1 MLQYDFNS
9 LNNNYPIYDVFTKLT
24 DISISPCGSDTL
36 EPEDET
42 CPFCGHKNAFRFHAD
57 SNQYHCYSCEEHGG
71 VLDLIQKVLGL
82 RSVFEAARYLSRM
95 SSEIPSVTPIEIVEE
110 DNRDHNV
117 ISSVFMDIALHYAK
131 NLVDEALNYQV
142 EQRGHSQLLLE
153 QHHIGIADGQCYA
166 TLSGKYDDKTL
177 LATGMFREVNGRIID
192 FVPEGVYVYP
202 HFDNGRIVRFTFKD
216 PKKTFKYQQP
226 KKYWLPEAH
235 WYGQQTLEKPGT
247 IALVEGENDA
257 LTLIEAGYTGPVL
270 ASIGSLSQS
279 QVDYINSLRRSI
291 NTYFDNDDAGDRYRS
306 KFPSATHYIVPE
318 RGSDIDEF
326 IREGGDWQALEAEQT
341 FIPLIETPV
350 SNLPNSCG
358 AEGFN
363 DVGNANR
370 LARLFGH
377 NLRYVRETD
386 SFIHFVDNQWKPA
399 SVQVM
404 EYAKQVAADMLAEGH
419 KVLADDDTK
428 GTQLIKAA
436 IQLHNLPKLK
446 AMIELVKPKLEVC
459 MVDLDADP
467 MLLGVG
473 NGVIDLNTGEYRENR
488 RLNLITRYTPVDFNP
503 NAKCPT
509 WERFINDITVGD
521 TELASFLQRLVGY
534 FLAGRTDEQLLFFFY
549 GHGSNGK
556 STFIQII
563 QSLMGSY
570 ATQINSDVLMMNK
583 NSGGPN
589 ASLAKLPGKRLVVAN
604 ELPENGRLDDT
615 LIKSMTGGD
624 IIVARQV
631 YGKHELEFY
640 SQFSLVIIGNHKP
653 AIYDMSHGMWRRMC
667 LIPFAANFTAAQID
681 PELPVKLGK
690 ELQGILNWAL
700 EGVQAWHAE
709 GLKRSLPAA
718 VIAANDEYRQESDL
732 IGEFLEGC
740 LQEPDAYTAAS
751 ELYQA
756 FLSFANEGNEW
767 RMTQRIFTKKMVE
780 RGFEKVRRNNKAG
793 FRGIALLDPD
803 LAPLSTHKVINPI
816 FVV

>member
-1 MLQYDFNS
+1 MHQYDFNI
-9 LNNNYPIYDVFTKLT
+9 LNNTPIQDVYTQLSGLETISCGT
-24 DISISPCGSDTL
+24 DCL
-36 EPEDET
+36 EPEDKS
-42 CPFCGHKNAFRFHAD
+42 CPFGDHHDAFRLHTD
-57 SNQYHCYSCEEHGG
+57 SNQFHCYSCDLHGS
-71 VLDLIQKVLGL
+71 VLDLTQKLKGL
-82 RSVFEAARYLSRM
+82 PSVIDAARYLSKA
-95 SSEIPSVTPIEIVEE
+95 PISTAEPRPTKEE
-110 DNRDHNV
+110 QPDTRNKALMAD
-117 ISSVFMDIALHYAK
+117 ILEDIAQYYHQ
-131 NLVDEALNYQV
+131 NLQNDALTYQVDE
-142 EQRGHSQLLLE
+142 RGHSELLLE
-153 QHHIGIADGQCYA
+153 QNRIGFSDGQCYA
-166 TLSGKYDDKTL
+166 ALSDEYYDADL
-177 LATGMFREVNGRIID
+177 LATGMFREYKGKIVD
-192 FVPEGVYVYP
+192 FVPAGIYVYP
-202 HFDNGRIVRFTFKD
+202 HFHCGKITRFTFKD
-216 PKKTFKYQQP
+216 PKKTFKFQQP

-235 WYGQQTLEKPGT
+235 WYGQQTLEKPGA

-270 ASIGSLSQS
+270 ASIGSISQS
-279 QVDYINSLRRSI
+279 QIDYINSLGRPI
-291 NTYFDNDDAGDRYRS
+291 NTYFDNDDTGDRYRS
-306 KFPSATHYIVPE
+306 KFVSATHYTVPE

-326 IREGGDWQALEAEQT
+326 IRQGGDWQALEAEQT

-370 LARLFGH
+370 FARRFGH
-377 NLRYVRETD
+377 DLRYVREND
-386 SFIHFVDNQWKPA
+386 NFIHFIDNQWKPA
-399 SVQVM
+399 GVQVL
-404 EYAKQVAADMLAEGH
+404 EYIKQVAAEMLAEGH
-419 KVLADDDTK
+419 NVLADDETK
-428 GTQLIKAA
+428 GTELIKAA
-436 IQLHNLPKLK
+436 RQLHNLPKLK
-446 AMIELVKPKLEVC
+446 AAIELVKPKVEIC
-459 MVDLDADP
+459 IADLDSDP

-473 NGVIDLNTGEYRENR
+473 NGVIDLKTGEYRENR
-488 RLNLITRYTPVDFNP
+488 RLDLITRYTPIDFNP

-534 FLAGRTDEQLLFFFY
+534 FLTGRTDEQLLFFFY

-615 LIKSMTGGD
+615 LIKAMTGGD
-624 IIVARQV
+624 TLVARQV
-631 YGKHELEFY
+631 YGKHELEFQ
-640 SQFSLVIIGNHKP
+640 SQFSLLIIGNHKP
-653 AIYDMSHGMWRRMC
+653 AIHDMSHGMWRRMC

-709 GLKRSLPAA
+709 GLKRSLPTA

-732 IGEFLEGC
+732 IGEFLESC

-756 FLSFANEGNEW
+756 FLSFASEGNEW